1 MLSLFNQCYFEKTPS
16 DLFWVEP
23 QRGVLCGMHALN
35 NLLQDKIFTRN
46 DWYTLSKEFTIKGRN
61 IDKEYCALTA
71 NGSDPELLLYALEKK
86 GYTSRNIKVK
96 YKPYSDDI
104 GAIVAIKNHFFCI
117 KKHDTHWYMIDSLT
131 YKNVTGYYVRIKD
144 IRLFINDPKVL
155 WVHMIMPEISNVMG
169 YDFLNTKQTHN
180 ERLESF
186 KRLLE
191 RPDGAEQ
198 LLKQVEEFETAVKGK
213 YDVTIDP
220 KKV

>member
-1 MLSLFNQCYFEKTPS
+1 
-16 DLFWVEP
+16 
-23 QRGVLCGMHALN
+23 
-35 NLLQDKIFTRN
+35 
-46 DWYTLSKEFTIKGRN
+46 
-61 IDKEYCALTA
+61 
-71 NGSDPELLLYALEKK
+71 
-86 GYTSRNIKVK
+86 
-96 YKPYSDDI
+96 
-104 GAIVAIKNHFFCI
+104 
-117 KKHDTHWYMIDSLT
+117 
-131 YKNVTGYYVRIKD
+131 
-144 IRLFINDPKVL
+144 
-155 WVHMIMPEISNVMG
+155 MIMPEISNVMG